1 MSTEIQTPPKAR
13 YRLFETPLGPCGIAW
28 TEHGVARLQLPEADR
43 GVTERRLRKTASPGE
58 SAPPD
63 IEQLIADVH
72 WYLSGR
78 STDFAAAALDLACVG
93 AFEQKVYALVR
104 AVGWG
109 QTASY
114 GEIAQQIGAP
124 HAARAVGQALSRNP
138 IPIIIPCHRI
148 LAKGHRIGGFSAY
161 GGRLTKERLLA
172 LEGVRLEEAAP
183 LLPGF
188 V

>member
-1 MSTEIQTPPKAR
+1 MATETQSPPKAR

-28 TEHGVARLQLPEADR
+28 TERGVARLQLPEGDR
-43 GVTERRLRKTASPGE
+43 GATERRLKKAASPGGT
-58 SAPPD
+58 APLE
-63 IEQLIADVH
+63 IEQVIADVH

-78 STDFAAAALDLACVG
+78 NTDFSAVALDLADVG
-93 AFEQKVYALVR
+93 AFEQKVYAVVR
-104 AVGWG
+104 SVHWG
-109 QTASY
+109 QTESY
-114 GEIAQQIGAP
+114 GEIARQLGAP
-124 HAARAVGQALSRNP
+124 HAARAVGQALARNP

-172 LEGVRLEEAAP
+172 LEGVRLEEAPP

>member
-1 MSTEIQTPPKAR
+1 MATEARSPLKAR

-28 TEHGVARLQLPEADR
+28 TEQGVARLQLPEGDR
-43 GVTERRLRKTASPGE
+43 IATERRLRKTASQSG

-63 IEQLIADVH
+63 VEQAIADVH

-78 STDFAAAALDLACVG
+78 STDFSAVALDLANVG
-93 AFEQKVYALVR
+93 AFEQRVYALVR
-104 AVGWG
+104 SIRWG
-109 QTASY
+109 QTVNY
-114 GEIAQQIGAP
+114 GEIARQMGSP
-124 HAARAVGQALSRNP
+124 HAARAVGQALARNP

>member
-1 MSTEIQTPPKAR
+1 MATEAQSPPQAR
-13 YRLFETPLGPCGIAW
+13 YRLFETPLGLCGIAW

-43 GVTERRLRKTASPGE
+43 GATERRIRKTASPGG
-58 SAPPD
+58 SAPSD
-63 IEQLIADVH
+63 IEQVIADVH

-78 STDFAAAALDLACVG
+78 STDFAAVALDLAKVG
-93 AFEQKVYALVR
+93 AFEQKVYAVVR
-104 AVGWG
+104 SVRWG
-109 QTASY
+109 ETTSY
-114 GEIAQQIGAP
+114 GEIAREIGVP
-124 HAARAVGQALSRNP
+124 HAARAVGQALARNP

-172 LEGVRLEEAAP
+172 LEGVQLEEAPP

>member
-1 MSTEIQTPPKAR
+1 MATEVQSPPIAR
-13 YRLFETPLGPCGIAW
+13 YRLFETPLGPCGVAW
-28 TEHGVARLQLPEADR
+28 TARGVARLQLPEGDR
-43 GVTERRLRKTASPGE
+43 GATERRLRQAASP
-58 SAPPD
+58 SDTAPPD
-63 IEQLIADVH
+63 IVQVIADVQ

-78 STDFAAAALDLACVG
+78 STDFSAVALDLASTG

-104 AVGWG
+104 AIPWG
-109 QTASY
+109 QTVSY
-114 GEIAQQIGAP
+114 GEIARQLGSP
-124 HAARAVGQALSRNP
+124 HAARAVGQALARNP

-172 LEGVRLEEAAP
+172 LEGVRLEAAPP

>member
-1 MSTEIQTPPKAR
+1 MATEVQSAPRAR

-28 TEHGVARLQLPEADR
+28 TEHGVARLQLPEGDR
-43 GVTERRLRKTASPGE
+43 GATERRLRKAATHSA
-58 SAPPD
+58 SAPAEV
-63 IEQLIADVH
+63 EQVIADVH

-78 STDFAAAALDLACVG
+78 RTDFSAAALDLANTG

-104 AVGWG
+104 SIGWG

-114 GEIAQQIGAP
+114 GEIAAQMGTP
-124 HAARAVGQALSRNP
+124 HAARAVGQALARNP

-161 GGRLTKERLLA
+161 GGRLTKERLLG
-172 LEGVRLEEAAP
+172 LEGVQLEAAPP

>member
-1 MSTEIQTPPKAR
+1 MTTEVQSPPKAR

-28 TEHGVARLQLPEADR
+28 TEHGVARLQLPEGDR
-43 GVTERRLRKTASPGE
+43 GATERRLRKGASPGG

-63 IEQLIADVH
+63 IEQAIADVH

-78 STDFAAAALDLACVG
+78 STDFAEVALDLANVG
-93 AFEQKVYALVR
+93 TFEQEVYAVVR
-104 AVGWG
+104 CIRWG

-114 GEIAQQIGAP
+114 GEIARQVGVP

-172 LEGVRLEEAAP
+172 LEGVRLEEAP
-183 LLPGF
+183 RLFPGF

>member
-1 MSTEIQTPPKAR
+1 MAIEVQSPAKAR

-28 TEHGVARLQLPEADR
+28 TEHGVARLQLPESDR
-43 GVTERRLRKTASPGE
+43 GATERRLRKAASQSGT
-58 SAPPD
+58 APPE
-63 IEQLIADVH
+63 IEQVIQDVH

-78 STDFAAAALDLACVG
+78 NTDFSAAALDLANVG

-104 AVGWG
+104 SIPWG
-109 QTASY
+109 RTMSY
-114 GEIAQQIGAP
+114 GDIARQIGTP
-124 HAARAVGQALSRNP
+124 HAARAVGQALARNP

-172 LEGVRLEEAAP
+172 LEGVRLEAAPP

>member
-1 MSTEIQTPPKAR
+1 MATQAQTAPKAR

-28 TEHGVARLQLPEADR
+28 TDRGVARLQLPESDR
-43 GVTERRLRKTASPGE
+43 GATERRLRKAAGA
-58 SAPPD
+58 SAPAPPE
-63 IEQLIADVH
+63 IEQVIADVH

-78 STDFAAAALDLACVG
+78 STDFSAVALDLGKVA
-93 AFEQKVYALVR
+93 AFEQKVYVLVR
-104 AVGWG
+104 TIRFG

-114 GEIAQQIGAP
+114 GEIARRIGDP
-124 HAARAVGQALSRNP
+124 HAARAVGQALARNP

-172 LEGVRLEEAAP
+172 LEGVHIEAAP
-183 LLPGF
+183 ALLPGF

>member
-1 MSTEIQTPPKAR
+1 MATEVQSPPKAR

-28 TEHGVARLQLPEADR
+28 TDCGVARLQLPESDR
-43 GVTERRLRKTASPGE
+43 SATERRLRRTATQGGT
-58 SAPPD
+58 APAE
-63 IEQLIADVH
+63 IEQVIGNVH

-78 STDFAAAALDLACVG
+78 STDFSAAALDLANVG

-104 AVGWG
+104 TIPWG
-109 QTASY
+109 QTVSY
-114 GEIAQQIGAP
+114 GEIAQQMRSP
-124 HAARAVGQALSRNP
+124 HAARAVGQALARNP

-148 LAKGHRIGGFSAY
+148 VAKGHRIGGFSAY

-172 LEGVRLEEAAP
+172 LEGVRLEETPP